1 MPRRLAVTLH
11 AVLRVSVL
19 VASVPAWAQAG
30 PAASSAGIYTCTT
43 ADGRRLSSDR
53 PIAACMAQEQRVLNS
68 DGSLQRVLP
77 PTLTADERT
86 AREAAEKRQQ
96 AERAA
101 QQDAIRRDRNLNARF
116 PDEAT
121 HRKAREA
128 ALDTVRV
135 AMRATEVRLQ
145 RLAAD
150 RKPLNDEAEFY
161 KGRALP
167 PRLKQQIDANEAATE
182 AQRAAA
188 ATQAAE
194 LDRINRLFDAEL
206 DRLRRLWAG
215 APPGSMGG
223 LPPQA
228 LPAGDT
234 RSGVKP

>member
-1 MPRRLAVTLH
+1 MPGRLAATLR
-11 AVLRVSVL
+11 AALMVSVL
-19 VASVPAWAQAG
+19 ATAVPARAQAG

-43 ADGRRLSSDR
+43 SDGRRLTSDR

-68 DGSLQRVLP
+68 DGSLQRIHP
-77 PTLTADERT
+77 PSMTAEERA
-86 AREAAEKRQQ
+86 AREAAEKRAQ

-101 QQDAIRRDRNLNARF
+101 LQDAVRRDRNLTARF

-135 AMRATEVRLQ
+135 AMRTTEVRLQ
-145 RLAAD
+145 RLAAE
-150 RKPLNDEAEFY
+150 RRPLDNEAEFY
-161 KGRALP
+161 KGRTLP
-167 PRLKQQIDANEAATE
+167 PQLKQQIDANEAASE

-206 DRLRRLWAG
+206 ERLRRLWAG
-215 APPGSMGG
+215 AAPGSMGG
-223 LPPQA
+223 LPQA